1 MTRIIKR
8 LIDLITASFV
18 LILLAPVMAL
28 VAMASRIILGRPVFF
43 RQIGPGYRTKPF
55 TLYVDQHVVFGQG
68 LGAVDRSG
76 VVGLTTAPCP
86 RRNAARTRTGTSFTL
101 SYVGMWKHNRL

>member
-8 LIDLITASFV
+8 LIDLTTATFV
-18 LILLAPVMAL
+18 LILCAQEMAL
-28 VAMASRIILGRPVFF
+28 AIRMILGRPVFF

-86 RRNAARTRTGTSFTL
+86 RRNAVRARTGTSFTL
-101 SYVGMWKHNRL
+101 SYAGMWKHNRL